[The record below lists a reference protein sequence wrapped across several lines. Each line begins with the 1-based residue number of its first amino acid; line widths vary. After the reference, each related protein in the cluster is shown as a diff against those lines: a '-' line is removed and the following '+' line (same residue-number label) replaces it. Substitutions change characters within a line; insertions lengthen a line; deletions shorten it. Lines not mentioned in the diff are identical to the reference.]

1 MRNLP
6 IDGQNLGTFSQNQ
19 VVLFQFLKKRMR
31 DVPLPPSSYTPVVIK
46 ACRILLL
53 TKFTIVKLKT
63 DVFSVST
70 NVLCV
75 GGYQLLLLQS
85 TLYIISIIKRK
96 CKTAFS
102 TMFRTM
108 TLRADV
114 CIVFLIFISINQQLF
129 HLALCTQI
137 CLENL
142 NT

>member
-70 NVLCV
+70 KVLCV
-75 GGYQLLLLQS
+75 GGYQLLLS
-85 TLYIISIIKRK
+85 
-96 CKTAFS
+96 
-102 TMFRTM
+102 
-108 TLRADV
+108 
-114 CIVFLIFISINQQLF
+114 
-129 HLALCTQI
+129 
-137 CLENL
+137 
-142 NT
+142 